1 VRRGAP
7 FDTARDAAL
16 ADLPERDRRL
26 AHALAAGVLRHQRPL
41 DAALDLERADPRLHD
56 VLRLGAVQLRYLDRV
71 PPHAAVATTVSLAN
85 ERAGRDAARF
95 VNHVLRRISGSRLPA
110 PAVPSHPAWLLDRW
124 RAHFGPADTERLV
137 AWNDTPPALTLQPAR
152 WDLDTLRARLR
163 EAGIA
168 TEDAPFGTGIR
179 LVRGGP
185 SSPAPRSPLPAP
197 RSLPGYIEGGFIV
210 QDAGAALVCR
220 FAAVPPGALAYD
232 ACAAPGGKA
241 VTLEVLGARVIAGDH
256 RRDRLP
262 RLVDTLRRA
271 GRAVRMVAADLLAAP
286 FAGGAFDAVVV
297 DAPCTATGTFARHP
311 EARGRVTPR
320 AIAALAQRQRGLLD
334 AAAPLVR
341 PGGVLVYATCS
352 LEPEENALQVDAFLE
367 RHPEYA
373 RAPVPGAVPAAATT
387 AAGDLMALPPLHGTD
402 GAYASRL
409 VRRG

>member
-7 FDTARDAAL
+7 FDAARDAAL
-16 ADLPERDRRL
+16 TDMPERDRRL

-41 DAALDLERADPRLHD
+41 DAVLDLERADPRLHD
-56 VLRLGAVQLRYLDRV
+56 VLRLGAYQLRYLDRV
-71 PPHAAVATTVSLAN
+71 PPHAAVATTVSLAQ
-85 ERAGRDAARF
+85 ERAGQDAARF
-95 VNHVLRRISGSRLPA
+95 VNHVLRGLSRSALRA
-110 PAVPSHPAWLLDRW
+110 PRSAPSTHPAWLLDRW
-124 RAHFGPADTERLV
+124 RAHFGPAATERLV
-137 AWNDTPPALTLQPAR
+137 AWNDTPPPLTLQPAR
-152 WDLDTLRARLR
+152 WDLDTLRARLH

-168 TEDAPFGTGIR
+168 TEDAPFGAGIR
-179 LVRGGP
+179 LVRGTPGSP
-185 SSPAPRSPLPAP
+185 PPAPGP
-197 RSLPGYIEGGFIV
+197 RLPGYIEGGFIV

-220 FAAVPPGALAYD
+220 FAGVPPGALVYD

-241 VTLEVLGARVIAGDH
+241 VTLEVLGARVVAGDH

-262 RLVDTLRRA
+262 RLVDTVRRA
-271 GRAVRMVAADLLAAP
+271 GRAVRIVAADLLAAP
-286 FAGGAFDAVVV
+286 FAGGRFDAVVV

-320 AIAALAQRQRGLLD
+320 AIVALAARQRGLLD

-352 LEPEENALQVDAFLE
+352 LEPEENAEQVDAFLE
-367 RHPEYA
+367 RHLEFA
-373 RAPVPGAVPAAATT
+373 RAPVPGAVPAAPVT
-387 AAGDLMALPPLHGTD
+387 AAGDLLALPPLHGTD